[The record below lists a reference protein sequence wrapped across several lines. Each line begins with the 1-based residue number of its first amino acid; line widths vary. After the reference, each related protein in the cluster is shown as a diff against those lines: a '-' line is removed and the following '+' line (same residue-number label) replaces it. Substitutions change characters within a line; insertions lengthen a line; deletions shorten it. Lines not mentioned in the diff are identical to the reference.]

1 MHALA
6 TPTSAPVTC
15 TVDRPARRAPAAT
28 PALGPTPAEAATA
41 REARDATTL
50 SMLARHHDPRVRAAV
65 AANPATPEEALKAL
79 ADDKE
84 GAVVAA
90 VAGNP
95 GLPDAIFADLHERPR
110 PVLNVNVFEPLYNN
124 GPRGA
129 YLRGVSTL
137 SHPLLHLLAVVF
149 SASNFFIYVFGGKVD
164 RRTLAPGHPVALQT
178 FLGAVAAFW
187 LIRALEP
194 LLVMTAERLR
204 DHSLW
209 PRLAAWCIRV
219 TFVLL
224 VAAQVRACVAYV

>member
-1 MHALA
+1 MHATFA
-6 TPTSAPVTC
+6 PSAGTVTC
-15 TVDRPARRAPAAT
+15 TDDRPARRAPAA
-28 PALGPTPAEAATA
+28 PALGPTPPEAVAA
-41 REARDATTL
+41 REARDTTTL

-65 AANPATPEEALKAL
+65 GRNPATPGEALKAL

-84 GAVVAA
+84 GAVVVA

-149 SASNFFIYVFGGKVD
+149 SATNFVVFVFGGKVD
-164 RRTLAPGHPVALQT
+164 RRVLAPGHPVALQT
-178 FLGAVAAFW
+178 FLGAVGAFW

-204 DHSLW
+204 DRSLW